1 MHEWALADA
10 VVVSILG
17 ALEGR
22 DPRSLR
28 RARIVL
34 GELQAVDKEIFL
46 FGLRTLLEPHGI
58 SADKLTLATEPAEF
72 LCGNCGKRWGL
83 AEDPGLSEEQREAI
97 HFLPEAAHAFSRCP
111 ACKSADFHVE
121 KGRGVGIDVIE
132 LEEEEGAA
140 R

>member
-10 VVVSILG
+10 VVSTVLG

-28 RARIVL
+28 RARVVL
-34 GELQAVDKEIFL
+34 GELQAVDREVFL
-46 FGLRTLLEPHGI
+46 FGLRALLEPHGI
-58 SADKLTLATEPAEF
+58 SADSFVLETQPAEF
-72 LCGNCGKRWGL
+72 LCGHCGRRWGL
-83 AEDPGLSEEQREAI
+83 AEDPGLSEEQKEAI

-111 ACKSADFHVE
+111 ACGSADFRVE
-121 KGRGVGIDVIE
+121 KGRGVAIDLIE
-132 LEEEEGAA
+132 LEGGEADP